1 MVTIAKAVVRQNK
14 KDGNEFLS
22 LTLVGG
28 LDIITSAKTGN
39 QSLVAMRCN
48 ITSNLPVELAGSLI
62 GEKLEGTVVKVK
74 CAPYQ
79 WTNPTT
85 AEVME
90 ISHTYRYQKSAAH
103 APVGEDTNATSGA
116 DAAALAKE
124 QRIAELRGIVAGTGT
139 AQAKKAA
146 KLELAELED

>member
-1 MVTIAKAVVRQNK
+1 MVTVAKAVIRTNK
-14 KDGNEFLS
+14 KSGNEFLS

-48 ITSNLPVELAGSLI
+48 ITSNLPVEMASSLI
-62 GEKLEGTVVKVK
+62 GEKLDGTVVKVK

-79 WTNPTT
+79 WMNPTT
-85 AEVME
+85 AEVLE
-90 ISHTYRYQKSAAH
+90 ISHTYRYQKTANH
-103 APVGEDTNATSGA
+103 APIGEDTTATSGVDA
-116 DAAALAKE
+116 VAAAKE
-124 QRIAELRGIVAGTGT
+124 ARIAELRGIVAGSGT
-139 AQAKKAA
+139 PASKKAA